1 MKKNLF
7 ITLLLGGAAL
17 CSTLAQASQWDAVVS
32 VSPEAGQFSSVKQAL
47 DAAPTDGKPWRI
59 LVTDGSWQERLVIDK
74 PVTLVGQSQDK
85 TIIEANT
92 PAGQLDSTGK
102 NWVPLAPAP

>member
-1 MKKNLF
+1 MNKNLV

-17 CSTLAQASQWDAVVS
+17 CSTQALASQWDAVVS
-32 VSPEAGQFSSVKQAL
+32 VSPEVGQFSSVKQAL
-47 DAAPTDGKPWRI
+47 DAAPNEGKPWRI

-74 PVTLVGQSQDK
+74 PVTLVGESEDK

-92 PAGQLDSTGK
+92 RQVSSTVRAK
-102 NWVPLAPAP
+102 NWAHPVPVP